1 MTVIQGI
8 GVFLMALGVSF
19 IGLTCAWIMGSALP
33 DAALVGGGLGVAFIY
48 GLWIARRVH
57 QTSRSPVLKDV
68 PSD

>member
-1 MTVIQGI
+1 MTVIQGF

-19 IGLTCAWIMGSALP
+19 IGLVVAWFCGLSLP
-33 DAALVGGGLGVAFIY
+33 DALLLGAGLGVAFIY